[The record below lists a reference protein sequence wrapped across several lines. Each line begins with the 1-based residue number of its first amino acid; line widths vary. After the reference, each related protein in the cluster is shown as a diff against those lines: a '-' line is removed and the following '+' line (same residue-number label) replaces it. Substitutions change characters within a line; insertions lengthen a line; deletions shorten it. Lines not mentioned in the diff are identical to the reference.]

1 MKILIIALGII
12 FGAVEFLLT
21 KTVSDR
27 VMQQKKFLLPLIAKL
42 LSYGVVLVIALFVL
56 KSDFIVPFG
65 VSAGGSLLVTGLIV
79 SIYHIVKEK
88 R

>member
-1 MKILIIALGII
+1 MKILIIALGIV

-21 KTVSDR
+21 KVVTDR
-27 VMQQKKFLLPLIAKL
+27 VMKGQKFLLPLLLKL
-42 LSYGVVLVIALFVL
+42 GSYGVVLAIGLLAL
-56 KSDFIVPFG
+56 KSNFIVPFG